1 MGSSRETTTQRSDPY
16 APAQPMINQGLREA
30 RSLYNRGD
38 FEVQPYRRQMVA
50 DFDPL
55 RSQAVDMAGG
65 VVGSNLDAIGAS
77 QDTLRRAMD
86 PNVSAGLKQNVIEGL
101 MPSINATFSHSG
113 MTGSD
118 LHQQNLAK
126 GLSTGLAQLEDNAQN
141 RAIGAAQA
149 LPGIGNY
156 ATNQVSFLDQLG
168 QGRQQH
174 EQSGINADMLRHQ
187 QAQTAEM
194 DALRNYMALST
205 GAGGAFG
212 VQSSTTS
219 GGGAS
224 PLGILGLGLQAAPL
238 FSDRRTK
245 EDIKRVGQMDD
256 GTPVYT
262 YRYKGGSTYH
272 MGVMADEVKNPK
284 AVTTLPNGLQAVYYG
299 EL

>member
-1 MGSSRETTTQRSDPY
+1 MGSSKQTTTQTADPY
-16 APAQPMINQGLREA
+16 KPAQPMINQGLKDA
-30 RSLYNRGD
+30 QSLYESGG
-38 FEVQPYRRQMVA
+38 FQIQPYKGDMVA
-50 DFDPL
+50 GFDPL
-55 RSQAVDMAGG
+55 RSQAIDMAGG
-65 VVGSNLDAIGAS
+65 VVGKNLDAIGAS
-77 QDTLRRAMD
+77 QDALMRALD
-86 PNVSAGLKQNVIEGL
+86 PTVSEGLKQNVIEGL
-101 MPSINATFSHSG
+101 MPSINSTFGHSG

-156 ATNQVSFLDQLG
+156 ATGQLGFLDQMG
-168 QGRQQH
+168 QGRQQY
-174 EQSGINADMLRHQ
+174 EQNVINADILKDQ
-187 QAQTAEM
+187 QAQSAEM
-194 DALRNYMALST
+194 DALRNYLSLST
-205 GAGGAFG
+205 GAGSTFG

-245 EDIKRVGQMDD
+245 ENIRRVGQMDD
-256 GTPVYT
+256 GTPVYVYT
-262 YRYKGGSTYH
+262 YKGGNTYH
-272 MGVMADEVKNPK
+272 MGVMADEVKNER